1 MHLDS
6 FQVKHHAYLLSFSSV
21 QSVHLNPVGDA
32 FINQHYH
39 EAYHLIEKKEEYKM
53 RIVKQAQHSV
63 KRSLPVKNSLKRFPT

>member
-6 FQVKHHAYLLSFSSV
+6 FQVKRHACLLSFSSV

-39 EAYHLIEKKEEYKM
+39 EAYHLIEKKLQRK
-53 RIVKQAQHSV
+53 ILA
-63 KRSLPVKNSLKRFPT
+63 L